1 MLTVRMKTLGDY
13 IRELRDKQDLSLREF
28 ARRLGDISPA
38 HVSDIENGRR
48 NPSPDLLAR
57 IADVLAVPVAEFEEL
72 DTRLPLKELKRA
84 IRREPALGF
93 ALRKVAE
100 GRVTAEELLQLTKD
114 KYETEEDK
122 G

>member
-1 MLTVRMKTLGDY
+1 MKTLGDY

-28 ARRLGDISPA
+28 ARRLGDVSPA

-48 NPSPDLLAR
+48 NPSPDLLAK
-57 IADVLAVPVAEFEEL
+57 IAQVLVVPVEEFEAL
-72 DTRLPLKELKRA
+72 DTRLPLEELKRA

-100 GRVTAEELLQLTKD
+100 GRVTAEELLHLTDTKR
-114 KYETEEDK
+114 KLEEEK

>member
-1 MLTVRMKTLGDY
+1 MKTLGDY

-28 ARRLGDISPA
+28 AKRLGVTSAA

-48 NPSPDLLAR
+48 NPSPELLAK
-57 IADVLAVPVAEFEEL
+57 IAQALGVPISEFEEL
-72 DTRLPLKELKRA
+72 DTRLPLEELKRA

-100 GRVTAEELLQLTKD
+100 GRVTAEELLHLTDSKR
-114 KYETEEDK
+114 KSEGAKE
-122 G
+122 